1 MQLYKQSAD
10 KWPFN
15 HPNMEKTTFLAA
27 NSNERQSIATR
38 KNDVYCIESNV
49 YVARRNEWYTFFLS
63 IFTARRVESSSGL

>member
-27 NSNERQSIATR
+27 NGNEQQRMATR
-38 KNDVYCIESNV
+38 KNDVHCIEPYMLHAETN
-49 YVARRNEWYTFFLS
+49 AS
-63 IFTARRVESSSGL
+63 IFFSSISTTRRVESSSGL